1 MAKNNILEPVDVS
14 EWATPIVPVIN
25 EDGSIRIC
33 RDYKMTVNHNSQ
45 LDNYLIPKIDTP
57 FVEILGCKRF
67 AKLDLKHAY
76 QQMLLDKSLQELLT
90 INTHLA
96 LFKPTRFAFGIK
108 SAAGVFQIAIENKL
122 KGLKH
127 TAVRV
132 DDILVGGENDKAQL
146 NNSKS
151 AFIVLKGNWLRL
163 KREECVLL
171 KDKVCYLG
179 YKINKEGLTP
189 IPEKIDAV

>member
-1 MAKNNILEPVDVS
+1 
-14 EWATPIVPVIN
+14 
-25 EDGSIRIC
+25 
-33 RDYKMTVNHNSQ
+33 
-45 LDNYLIPKIDTP
+45 
-57 FVEILGCKRF
+57 
-67 AKLDLKHAY
+67 
-76 QQMLLDKSLQELLT
+76 MLLDKSLRELLT

-108 SAAGVFQIAIENKL
+108 SATGVFQIAIENKL

-132 DDILVGGENDKAQL
+132 DDILVGGENDKEQL